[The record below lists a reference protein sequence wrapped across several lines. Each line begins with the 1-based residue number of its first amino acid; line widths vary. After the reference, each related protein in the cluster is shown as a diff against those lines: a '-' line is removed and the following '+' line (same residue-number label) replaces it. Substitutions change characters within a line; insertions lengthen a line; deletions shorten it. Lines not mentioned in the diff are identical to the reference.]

1 MRLTGPTATSAMR
14 RNDSIRA
21 LGCAAA
27 LALVAC
33 SDSEDGASPSPTD
46 ETATPT
52 PASPQTATFVLA
64 ALGFYTS
71 PEEDGTVRGLDID
84 GHSDDVC
91 GKADKISPDGTPG
104 IDNQLAVL
112 GPALEA
118 FGAGSVRAIVQ
129 DAVNQ
134 GLLLVGVEV
143 GDVNDWE
150 HDDFATLHVFL
161 VEGDVDVGTNGV
173 LEPNRTYWPRDYPA
187 GNVAAGEIVDGVL
200 FVEDLNFILPIQIL
214 GIDVD
219 FVVDGARAE
228 LRLDE
233 LEHSLQGDVAG
244 GVPLE
249 VLDELADDVVEA
261 SGGDEGLGN
270 LVRSAFNGN
279 ADLAPDED
287 GVCQRLSAAMEFV
300 GVRAFVVPAEFG
312 AGTP

>member
-1 MRLTGPTATSAMR
+1 LTGCG
-14 RNDSIRA
+14 D
-21 LGCAAA
+21 
-27 LALVAC
+27 
-33 SDSEDGASPSPTD
+33 DSPSASDGTRNENGTQTEAETGP
-46 ETATPT
+46 ETATFIL
-52 PASPQTATFVLA
+52 AS
-64 ALGFYTS
+64 LGFYTS

-84 GHSDDVC
+84 GHSDAVC
-91 GKADKISPDGTPG
+91 GKEDKLSPDGRTG

-134 GLLLVGVEV
+134 GLLLVGAEI
-143 GDVNDWE
+143 GDIDNWQ
-150 HDDFATLHVFL
+150 HDDSATLHIFL
-161 VEGDVDVGTNGV
+161 LEGDVDVGNDGV
-173 LEPNRTYWPRDYPA
+173 LEPNRTYWQRDYPA
-187 GNVAAGEIVDGVL
+187 GNVATGEIIDGIF
-200 FVEDLNFILPIQIL
+200 FVEELQFTLPIQIL

-219 FVVDGARAE
+219 FLVDGARAE
-228 LRLDE
+228 LTLNELDY
-233 LEHSLQGDVAG
+233 SFQGDVAG

-270 LVRSAFNGN
+270 LVRNAFNGN

-300 GVRAFVVPAEFG
+300 GVRAFVAPPGF
-312 AGTP
+312 AGETE